1 MLKKNCIF
9 ILFLFLSVAY
19 TYTDYHLSSSNKQI
33 RVDKTAVNNY
43 LHHTLEIVHPDA
55 FENFQTG
62 LDSAAQQTLID
73 NLITDQVLYE
83 YGMRNSFADN
93 DEDIKQIVIGKAQND
108 IEMKLLA
115 EIDISPDQV
124 YAHYI
129 DNMTDYASGDKVTV
143 ELINLDEPSE
153 KEITS
158 ALSAANNGQA
168 AAEISTLAN
177 MPNIM
182 RNADQQRLTL
192 VFGAEIANMLIKQA
206 QAEPLDQ
213 WQPGFTSK
221 HGHHLYRISHYQESQ
236 PIPFSHV
243 QQSIAQELLMNELR
257 NAYDARMAE
266 KRQAF
271 KIIVDLEQ
279 GNQNAS

>member
-73 NLITDQVLYE
+73 NLITDQILYE
-83 YGMRNSFADN
+83 YGMRNNFADN

-108 IEMKLLA
+108 IEMTLLA

-124 YAHYI
+124 YAHYVE
-129 DNMTDYASGDKVTV
+129 NMTDYVSGDKITL
-143 ELINLDEPSE
+143 ELINLEGGSE
-153 KEITS
+153 REIAA
-158 ALSAANNGQA
+158 ALSAANNGQT

-177 MPNIM
+177 MPNVM
-182 RNADQQRLTL
+182 RNADLQRLSL
-192 VFGAEIANMLIKQA
+192 VFGTEIADMLVKQA
-206 QAEPLDQ
+206 QAETLDQ
-213 WQPGFTSK
+213 WQSGFTSK
-221 HGHHLYRISHYQESQ
+221 HGHHLYRISHYQASQ

-243 QQSIAQELLMNELR
+243 QQSVAQELLMNELR
-257 NAYDARMAE
+257 SAYDARMAE

-271 KIIVDLEQ
+271 EIIVDLEQ